1 MINVLRRIVVVCTV
15 ALCVSTGFAQPA
27 TKPATTK
34 PATMP
39 AADFPPVTL
48 RAAAIAPEAAL
59 AKIADQTGAI
69 LVTDS
74 GTLFNDG
81 QSPAAMLVDVQN
93 QPFWVAMDGICRGA
107 RVGVRGLGSG
117 DEQIAIFQSNEN
129 KPLWGDRPSYPCG
142 PALFIPE
149 AVTRTDHRD
158 FFRSKSAEPVATV
171 SVDVWTDPRLKAMS
185 IAGPVRLREAVD
197 ERGHTLPRDPTDV
210 EQAGGANGAQ
220 WSYRMNVRLLLPSNI
235 GKRIAR
241 LRGEVT
247 FVTITNRDTFE
258 VKAADAEGKMQR
270 VLGFPVEI
278 KDLTIGTGGGTVRVG
293 TIRGNADAA
302 EWGAFLPRF
311 GDIVQQIQLLDE
323 NGTPMRTNGWGSS
336 SSDRF
341 VERSITYVAD
351 NNEKAKPTKL
361 VWVVPTETRDVT
373 VPFELKDLVLP

>member
-1 MINVLRRIVVVCTV
+1 MINVLHRIVVVGCVLALASV
-15 ALCVSTGFAQPA
+15 AFAQPA
-27 TKPATTK
+27 TKPATK
-34 PATMP
+34 PATTQ
-39 AADFPPVTL
+39 ASADFPPITL
-48 RAAAIAPEAAL
+48 RDVAIAPEAAL

-81 QSPAAMLVDVQN
+81 QSPAAMLVDVRR
-93 QPFWVAMDGICRGA
+93 QPFWIAMDQVCRA
-107 RVGVRGLGSG
+107 AHVGVRGLGSG

-129 KPLWGDRPSYPCG
+129 KPLWGDRPSYSCG

-158 FFRSKSAEPVATV
+158 FFRTKSAEPVANV

-197 ERGHTLPRDPTDV
+197 EHGHALPRDPTDV

-220 WSYRMNVRLLLPSNI
+220 WSYRMNVRLLLPPNV

-247 FVTITNRDTFE
+247 FVTITKRDTFE
-258 VKAADAEGKMQR
+258 VKAADAKGKTQQ
-270 VLGFPVEI
+270 VLVFPVEI
-278 KDLTIGTGGGTVRVG
+278 KDLTIGAGGGSVRVG

-311 GDIVQQIQLLDE
+311 GDIVQQVQLLDE
-323 NGTPMRTNGWGSS
+323 DGMPMRTNGWGST

-351 NNEKAKPTKL
+351 NNDKAKPTKL

-373 VPFELKDLVLP
+373 VPLELKDLILP